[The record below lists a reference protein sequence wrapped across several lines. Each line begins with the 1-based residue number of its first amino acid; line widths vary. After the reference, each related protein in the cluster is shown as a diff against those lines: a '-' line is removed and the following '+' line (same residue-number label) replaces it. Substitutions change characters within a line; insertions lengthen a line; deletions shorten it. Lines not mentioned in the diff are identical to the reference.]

1 MSNIDEE
8 LKDLS
13 KRQYTYEETLIK
25 ELDEQQDKINK
36 VREYLRQ
43 EKENYLYKV
52 QKSVGEWKDENG
64 NVDANKVGL
73 IISAAVNTCDTSL
86 KILSVRSKENEK
98 TIQKD

>member
-13 KRQYTYEETLIK
+13 KRQYTYEKALIK
-25 ELDEQQDKINK
+25 DLDEQQDKINK
-36 VREYLRQ
+36 LREYLRQ

-52 QKSVGEWKDENG
+52 QKAVGEWKDENG
-64 NVDANKVGL
+64 NIDANKVGL

-86 KILSVRSKENEK
+86 KILSVRSN
-98 TIQKD
+98 KDDK